1 MAPPRRLRV
10 LTRQLCATTAEWSS
24 SEDQASR
31 LDELLAIRAK
41 LDVAIEGLQGGGT
54 GRAEPTA
61 APDDGMV
68 LRPLEPSDFPAVS
81 ALNANVFAKP
91 YPDRVHDWLSSIP
104 PESWD
109 TLCAFA
115 PDGQL
120 ACSFWCRHYT
130 MQANGRALPL
140 AGIAGVGTHTDHRRK
155 GLLRRIMTQQFQTMR
170 ARGQSCAA
178 LWASQAAIY
187 QRYGFSMVTTSRG
200 YTIDTVDVGFADGD
214 PGSVAVTQLPAD
226 DPATPAA
233 LQAMCTPP
241 QDLSPGQEC
250 QQYRCGQTRPSPRT
264 ASATC
269 SATLSRRR
277 PGAWTRRRSAPP
289 PWLRWAR
296 ACEVCSALPRPR
308 ALSTWPRPARVA
320 TRCTRSRRRAG
331 RRVWVGGSTA
341 PGRSSS
347 S

>member
-10 LTRQLCATTAEWSS
+10 LTRQLCATTGA
-24 SEDQASR
+24 SEDQGSR

-41 LDVAIEGLQGGGT
+41 LDVAIEGLQGG
-54 GRAEPTA
+54 AEATA

-155 GLLRRIMTQQFQTMR
+155 GLLRRIMTEQFQTMR

-200 YTIDTVDVGFADGD
+200 YTVDTVDVGFADGD
-214 PGSVAVTQLPAD
+214 AGSTAVTQLPAD

-233 LQAMCTPP
+233 LQAMYETFTANRVGYLQRDAVTPP
-241 QDLSPGQEC
+241 TWGLDESTQRAAVMAPMGAGLRGVLGPAEAEGPVYVATAGSRGYAVYTLSPAGGAPGVDGAEH
-250 QQYRCGQTRPSPRT
+250 RTRPQQLKLRELVWHDID
-264 ASATC
+264 AY
-269 SATLSRRR
+269 
-277 PGAWTRRRSAPP
+277 RS
-289 PWLRWAR
+289 L
-296 ACEVCSALPRPR
+296 
-308 ALSTWPRPARVA
+308 
-320 TRCTRSRRRAG
+320 
-331 RRVWVGGSTA
+331 
-341 PGRSSS
+341 
-347 S
+347 

>member
-1 MAPPRRLRV
+1 MATTTLGMAPPRRLRV

-104 PESWD
+104 KESWD

-250 QQYRCGQTRPSPRT
+250 QQYLCGQATTCCT
-264 ASATC
+264 ASERVTAQH
-269 SATLSRRR
+269 RH
-277 PGAWTRRRSAPP
+277 
-289 PWLRWAR
+289 R
-296 ACEVCSALPRPR
+296 AC
-308 ALSTWPRPARVA
+308 TWPRSLRI
-320 TRCTRSRRRAG
+320 
-331 RRVWVGGSTA
+331 VWSA
-341 PGRSSS
+341 
-347 S
+347 